1 MERLFTAI
9 LILMALVFLACQADA
24 AGSVTQAIKS
34 YPNGNMKAVTFSW
47 TGDAANGTVPST
59 ATNAAITTEI
69 SGWYVYAIE
78 TDPGSVAPTT
88 LYDIVINDASGFDI
102 AGGQLANRSATATER
117 VIPKLDATASLY
129 GGSLVDGAL
138 TLVITGQ
145 SVVSATG
152 TVKLLLSK

>member
-1 MERLFTAI
+1 MKK
-9 LILMALVFLACQADA
+9 LIVSTLLLVALLISESAFAV
-24 AGSVTQAIKS
+24 GTVTQAIVK
-34 YPNGNMKAVTFSW
+34 YPNANLQTVTFSW
-47 TGDAANGTVPST
+47 VGDASNGTVPST
-59 ATNAAITTEI
+59 ATNAAITAAI
-69 SGWYVYAIE
+69 AGWYVYAIE

-129 GGSLVDGAL
+129 GGQLIDSAL

-152 TVKLLLSK
+152 TVKLFLAK